1 MLSFYLAAELQSA
14 LTQPLPGN
22 IKALLRRC
30 INRILEDGLGDYTHL
45 VVLTAA
51 DTEAMLLEEIGFSPL
66 EYDGQRYGASGFI
79 PRWDIL
85 HSHGDF
91 YEMTFCIGNAGWA
104 VVLLIEDG
112 QDSSFPEIRA
122 ACRAES

>member
-1 MLSFYLAAELQSA
+1 MLSFYRAAALRTA
-14 LTQPLPGN
+14 LTLSLPSN
-22 IKALLRRC
+22 IKALLRRR

-45 VVLTAA
+45 VVLTVA
-51 DTEAMLLEEIGFSPL
+51 DTEAMLVDEIGFSPL
-66 EYDGQRYGASGFI
+66 EHDGRRHGAPGFI

-91 YEMTFCIGNAGWA
+91 YEMTFCIANDGWA
-104 VVLLIEDG
+104 VVLLIEDA
-112 QDSSFPEIRA
+112 QDSSFPEIRT